1 MIESSPDAVIQY
13 PPPRLIHLRGVW
25 VVKVSIPV
33 QMRHLFGNGSA
44 TTRDRRKST
53 KTSDHKLAMSRAHQL
68 AQVIYDEFDV
78 VLRRDL
84 DHRNFVTDRFAQD
97 TIVGLAS
104 SFEQKNIPELVPQ
117 TNFSQLVRLRQY
129 CDVYA
134 DMVLN
139 VANNDDL
146 VEILAVLT
154 NTSEPEALLEKFSSL
169 PVGPYT
175 SIQKGMAGRYKSEI
189 VHNFWQDLLIL
200 AAREQGL
207 QEPNV
212 QPFSGKKMATV
223 LLNGQI
229 VPNLIPLNSLAAE
242 PINPVSRPA
251 RIVPFV
257 APTISSVMNGYLEDM
272 CLKQKN
278 TQTQRKLTRWT
289 KQFLD
294 LMGDAQLTD
303 IKPKHGYD
311 YIRAVLKAYPDR
323 SNKTLKDYLWGIQN
337 LLKYCVEMGYI
348 DANPFTGLD
357 LSKYGQDAKETYPYS
372 LEELRLIFAHSWG
385 SSERLLLSIL
395 ATTGM
400 RPSEAGN
407 LTWERFNDT
416 AHHGIRYFSTLD
428 TNDEQVRTKNKPSK
442 REVPIHP
449 NLFLPEKSVGRL
461 FNYPK
466 DNEGLS
472 STSIAHAVN
481 PILNQLVPH
490 PNKSVRS
497 LRRTFKILL
506 RDLGVGEEVHDE
518 ITGHKNSTASRQN
531 YGGMG
536 LPVKFEAVSRLD
548 VSFLGH
554 LQT

>member
-68 AQVIYDEFDV
+68 AQVIYDEFDA

-175 SIQKGMAGRYKSEI
+175 SQQKGLAGRYKSEI
-189 VHNFWQDLLIL
+189 IHNFWHDLLIL

-223 LLNGQI
+223 
-229 VPNLIPLNSLAAE
+229 
-242 PINPVSRPA
+242 
-251 RIVPFV
+251 
-257 APTISSVMNGYLEDM
+257 
-272 CLKQKN
+272 
-278 TQTQRKLTRWT
+278 
-289 KQFLD
+289 
-294 LMGDAQLTD
+294 
-303 IKPKHGYD
+303 
-311 YIRAVLKAYPDR
+311 
-323 SNKTLKDYLWGIQN
+323 
-337 LLKYCVEMGYI
+337 
-348 DANPFTGLD
+348 
-357 LSKYGQDAKETYPYS
+357 
-372 LEELRLIFAHSWG
+372 
-385 SSERLLLSIL
+385 
-395 ATTGM
+395 
-400 RPSEAGN
+400 
-407 LTWERFNDT
+407 
-416 AHHGIRYFSTLD
+416 
-428 TNDEQVRTKNKPSK
+428 
-442 REVPIHP
+442 
-449 NLFLPEKSVGRL
+449 
-461 FNYPK
+461 
-466 DNEGLS
+466 
-472 STSIAHAVN
+472 
-481 PILNQLVPH
+481 
-490 PNKSVRS
+490 
-497 LRRTFKILL
+497 
-506 RDLGVGEEVHDE
+506 
-518 ITGHKNSTASRQN
+518 
-531 YGGMG
+531 
-536 LPVKFEAVSRLD
+536 
-548 VSFLGH
+548 
-554 LQT
+554 